1 MEPKKPHVVLIA
13 YYYPPSTSI
22 GGMRPYRFSKYLK
35 RLGYTCD
42 VITASEQ
49 KAPAPDVIL
58 VPDPVGAVLEGRSK
72 DRPTSM
78 GWHVE
83 RFIRRFV
90 IPGCMG
96 VSWSMD
102 AARKCQEIL
111 TRHPHRKVVVLTTF
125 PPVGTVLAG
134 LLIHSREKVPWI
146 ADFRDPMSSGII
158 ARTLHSRALY
168 WLRQMEDRAI
178 RRASAVIANVSGVGE
193 LWRSTHPKEAGK
205 IHVIWNGYDT
215 EDRPQAREIPVR
227 EKREI
232 VHAGSIYWGR
242 SPLPILQ
249 SFARLRERGEP
260 TVADAKISLIGPI
273 VNKYEMDP
281 PLCERAARE
290 GWLNMTDGSVPKAE
304 ALRATEEADGLLL
317 LQPDSDLQIPAK
329 LFEYIGIGRPVLAL
343 VPPNSAVEYV
353 LKGAEIP
360 NVCIYNNDPP
370 DAVDDKLIRYLELP
384 NQPVGFSAWFETNFE
399 AGRQA
404 RQLAEII
411 EEVGK

>member
-1 MEPKKPHVVLIA
+1 MEPSKPHVILVA

-49 KAPAPDVIL
+49 KTPAADVVV

-72 DRPTSM
+72 DRLSSM

-83 RFIRRFV
+83 RLIRRFV

-111 TRHPHRKVVVLTTF
+111 AAHPDRKTVVLTTF

-134 LLIHSREKVPWI
+134 LLIHLRAKAAWI

-158 ARTLHSRALY
+158 AKTLHSRALY

-193 LWRSTHPKEAGK
+193 LWRSTHPREAGK
-205 IHVIWNGYDT
+205 IHVIWNGYDP
-215 EDRPQAREIPVR
+215 EDRPQAREIPR
-227 EKREI
+227 RAKREI

-242 SPLPILQ
+242 SPLTILQ
-249 SFARLRERGEP
+249 SFARLRDREEP
-260 TVADAKISLIGPI
+260 AAADARFSLIGPI
-273 VNKYEMDP
+273 VDGQIDP
-281 PLCERAARE
+281 ALCERAIGE
-290 GWLNMTDGSVPKAE
+290 GWLGMTGGSVPKAE

-317 LQPDSDLQIPAK
+317 LQPESDLQIPAK

-360 NVCIYNNDPP
+360 NVCIYKDDPP
-370 DAVDDKLIRYLELP
+370 EVVDEKLVRYLKLP
-384 NQPVGFSAWFETNFE
+384 NRPVPFSAWFETNFE
-399 AGRQA
+399 ASHQA
-404 RQLAEII
+404 RQLAGILES
-411 EEVGK
+411 VSR

>member
-1 MEPKKPHVVLIA
+1 MESKKPHVILIA

-22 GGMRPYRFSKYLK
+22 GGMRPYRFAKYLK

-49 KAPAPDVIL
+49 KVASADVL
-58 VPDPVGAVLEGRSK
+58 VVPDPVGAALEGRSQ
-72 DRPTSM
+72 DRPSSM
-78 GWHVE
+78 GWHIE

-96 VSWSMD
+96 VSWSVA
-102 AARKCQEIL
+102 AARKCREIVG
-111 TRHPHRKVVVLTTF
+111 RDPHRKVVVLTTF

-134 LLIHSREKVPWI
+134 LLIHSRGKLPWI

-158 ARTLHSRALY
+158 AWTLHSRALY
-168 WLRQMEDRAI
+168 WLRRMENRAI
-178 RRASAVIANVSGVGE
+178 RQASAVIANVSGVGE
-193 LWRSTHPKEAGK
+193 LWRTTHPKEAGK
-205 IHVIWNGYDT
+205 IHVIWNGYDP

-242 SPLPILQ
+242 SPLAILQ

-260 TVADAKISLIGPI
+260 AAAHIRFSLIGPI
-273 VNKYEMDP
+273 VDGQMDP
-281 PLCERAARE
+281 ALCERAVAD
-290 GWLNMTDGSVPKAE
+290 GWLTMTGGSVSKAE

-317 LQPDSDLQIPAK
+317 LQPESDLQIPAK

-343 VPPNSAVEYV
+343 VPPNSAVEFV
-353 LKGAEIP
+353 LKGAEVP
-360 NVCIYNNDPP
+360 NVCIYKDDPP
-370 DAVDDKLIRYLELP
+370 DVVDEKLIRYLKLP
-384 NQPVGFSAWFETNFE
+384 NQPVGFSAWFEENFE

-404 RQLAEII
+404 QQLAEII
-411 EEVGK
+411 EKVGR